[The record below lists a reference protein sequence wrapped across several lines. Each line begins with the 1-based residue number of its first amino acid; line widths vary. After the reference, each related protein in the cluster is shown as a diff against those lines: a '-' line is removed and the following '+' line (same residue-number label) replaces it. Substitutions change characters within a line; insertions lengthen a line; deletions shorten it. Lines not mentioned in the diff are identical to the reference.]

1 MTWKILAV
9 DDDKGMRT
17 LLRVTLERNGFQV
30 AEAPDGEAAVEQVL
44 ASPPDLI
51 LMDVMMPRMDGFT
64 ACQIIHGTANT
75 AHIPIILLSA
85 MISDEHKEKGLAS
98 GANLYL
104 TKPVSP
110 SVLLETVNEILQE
123 TAPNP
128 D

>member
-9 DDDKGMRT
+9 DDDKGMRI
-17 LLRVTLERNGFQV
+17 LLRATLERKGFQV
-30 AEAPDGEAAVEQVL
+30 VEASDGEAAVEQVF

-64 ACQIIHGTANT
+64 ACQIIRSTEST

-85 MISDEHKEKGLAS
+85 MISSEYKEKGLQS

-104 TKPVSP
+104 TKPVPP
-110 SVLLETVNEILQE
+110 SILVETVNGVLQD
-123 TAPNP
+123 AYPH
-128 D
+128 